1 MKPIVDG
8 SSHDTVVRPIL
19 GVILAFIAGTHR
31 AKIAMLKFRD
41 GWVSG
46 TSPGMTA
53 VGVVALLLFLASPAH
68 ANCSGEISAA
78 LERLMTTTP
87 VRKEMTTKGAAGIV
101 TSLTENDLPRA
112 LRVRTE
118 GGERGIVDT
127 IVVGDSVWLGDGR
140 EWRQQD
146 GDRGK
151 QFATV
156 IREQMTKAGPS
167 IENPQCGATETVDGK
182 ALKLYTYDQSFTFMT
197 ASGKSSA
204 KLFVDPAN
212 GLPIRQEVISRAA
225 GAESHSVIRITYD
238 KTIKVEP
245 PK

>member
-1 MKPIVDG
+1 MPRNAACHMV
-8 SSHDTVVRPIL
+8 
-19 GVILAFIAGTHR
+19 GVIPGLVPGTHL
-31 AKIAMLKFRD
+31 AVNATGSIAARWIPAMNA
-41 GWVSG
+41 
-46 TSPGMTA
+46 GMTA
-53 VGVVALLLFLASPAH
+53 FGLTALLLASPAH
-68 ANCSGEISAA
+68 ANCAGDIAAA

-87 VRKEMTTKGAAGIV
+87 VRKEMTTRGAAGTV

-140 EWRQQD
+140 EWRQQEA
-146 GDRGK
+146 DRGK
-151 QFATV
+151 QFAKL
-156 IREQMTKAGPS
+156 IREQMTKATPT
-167 IENPQCGATETVDGK
+167 IENAQCGTSETVDGK
-182 ALKLYTYDQSFTFMT
+182 TLKLYTYDQSFTFMT
-197 ASGKSSA
+197 TSGKSSA

-212 GLPIRQEVISRAA
+212 GLPVRQEVKSRAA

-238 KTIKVEP
+238 KSIKIEP